1 MLHLGDITKI
11 NGAEAPIVD
20 VICGGSPCQD
30 LSVAGLRKGL
40 QHSSLGDGE
49 TTRSGLFME
58 QIRIIKEMRDECIRQ
73 LQMRG
78 SDFDVRL
85 VRPRYMV
92 WENVQ
97 GAFSSNKGE
106 DFRCVLEETAKI
118 VDKDAVIP
126 GPAKGKWPPAGCI
139 ISDNYSLAWRTH
151 DSQFWGVPQRRK
163 RICLLADFNGQ
174 SAPDILF
181 EYVGE
186 TADGKT
192 LETVTDI
199 GTQCRPEVSSVGTGV
214 CRDIEQSGEERKE
227 VAGAATDST
236 GTAISF
242 VERAGKPGG
251 GKGILIQNER
261 TGSLQ
266 TNNSQ
271 AVCSWDGSQTAPT
284 LTANNADGS
293 QRMPDKDNFNAV
305 ISFTTEMTPKIDE
318 EGTAFSLR
326 SRDYKDPQSVT
337 YQETTGALCASGYD
351 KLGTQEAMNDMYV
364 LSHGGF
370 MVDADNS
377 GVAHTLQATDHK
389 DPQVVCIEGNGT
401 RESHRGDG
409 YKESETM
416 YTLNTVEQHGVC
428 VPETI
433 DVEMEVSVRKYEV
446 DKEKLKECLRTHR
459 NMPIQ
464 TIAERLDRPKTLVEH
479 WFRTD
484 DSFAIPDPDVWMN
497 LKALLGI
504 DTDEFDKSIMTFETK
519 PGNYDMRNRIH
530 MGEVSPTLS
539 TQGNDLHCVS
549 YGVDSY
555 NQTASEEVAETIRT
569 NGGGDNLPKVAVAY
583 GVDCYNQ
590 TMSEE
595 QSKSLTCSATDS
607 DHVPCVTY
615 GIDRAS
621 FNQGQNAQFDF
632 SVEKELSPTIVSK
645 GPGGGTNETVGALC
659 ARDYKGVGSQYVSE
673 GKVIV
678 QETRSCQK

>member
-1 MLHLGDITKI
+1 MSVLDNYKCEGQISMFDLLDPVTW
-11 NGAEAPIVD
+11 
-20 VICGGSPCQD
+20 CGKTCKE
-30 LSVAGLRKGL
+30 LSVPTKAKTSDVSSKKRQKSLTKMPLYLDLRRENGHQPDVSFQTTIL
-40 QHSSLGDGE
+40 WHGAPTIVSSGE
-49 TTRSGLFME
+49 SH
-58 QIRIIKEMRDECIRQ
+58 
-73 LQMRG
+73 
-78 SDFDVRL
+78 
-85 VRPRYMV
+85 
-92 WENVQ
+92 NV
-97 GAFSSNKGE
+97 
-106 DFRCVLEETAKI
+106 
-118 VDKDAVIP
+118 
-126 GPAKGKWPPAGCI
+126 GK
-139 ISDNYSLAWRTH
+139 
-151 DSQFWGVPQRRK
+151 
-163 RICLLADFNGQ
+163 
-174 SAPDILF
+174 
-181 EYVGE
+181 EYVYWLTLTDNPHQTFCLNMSE
-186 TADGKT
+186 KPLTERPSKLSQILELNADPKYHLSARACAGILNRAERRGKKLPEQLRIA
-192 LETVTDI
+192 LE
-199 GTQCRPEVSSVGTGV
+199 QQSLSWN
-214 CRDIEQSGEERKE
+214 EQ
-227 VAGAATDST
+227 VNQ
-236 GTAISF
+236 
-242 VERAGKPGG
+242 GG

-326 SRDYKDPQSVT
+326 SRDYKDPQSVVVKEEPILLESNQNHAT
-337 YQETTGALCASGYD
+337 IQTDGVSTCLPASMGQGGGYVPMVCENKSICIGNGQLHD
-351 KLGTQEAMNDMYV
+351 AMSPSVEVSKTLNCM
-364 LSHGGF
+364 
-370 MVDADNS
+370 ADPM
-377 GVAHTLQATDHK
+377 K
-389 DPQVVCIEGNGT
+389 VVCIEGNGT

-428 VPETI
+428 VPETV

-615 GIDRAS
+615 GIEGDNTPKVAISFQGQAGAEASMQIGKEVGCTLVGNKVADVCYGIDRAS

-645 GPGGGTNETVGALC
+645 GPGGVLT
-659 ARDYKGVGSQYVSE
+659 KQ
-673 GKVIV
+673 
-678 QETRSCQK
+678 

>member
-1 MLHLGDITKI
+1 MSVLDNYKCEGQISMFDLLDPVTW
-11 NGAEAPIVD
+11 
-20 VICGGSPCQD
+20 CGKTCKE
-30 LSVAGLRKGL
+30 LSVPTKAKTSDVSSKKRQKSLTKMPLYLDLRRESGHQPDVSFQTTIL
-40 QHSSLGDGE
+40 WHGAPTIVSSGE
-49 TTRSGLFME
+49 SH
-58 QIRIIKEMRDECIRQ
+58 
-73 LQMRG
+73 
-78 SDFDVRL
+78 
-85 VRPRYMV
+85 
-92 WENVQ
+92 NV
-97 GAFSSNKGE
+97 
-106 DFRCVLEETAKI
+106 
-118 VDKDAVIP
+118 
-126 GPAKGKWPPAGCI
+126 GK
-139 ISDNYSLAWRTH
+139 
-151 DSQFWGVPQRRK
+151 
-163 RICLLADFNGQ
+163 
-174 SAPDILF
+174 
-181 EYVGE
+181 EYVYWLTLTDNPHQTFCLNMSE
-186 TADGKT
+186 KPLTERPSKLSQILELNADPKYHLSARACAGILNRAERRGKKLPEQLRIA
-192 LETVTDI
+192 LE
-199 GTQCRPEVSSVGTGV
+199 QQSLSWN
-214 CRDIEQSGEERKE
+214 EQ
-227 VAGAATDST
+227 VNQ
-236 GTAISF
+236 
-242 VERAGKPGG
+242 GG

-428 VPETI
+428 VPETV

-615 GIDRAS
+615 GIEGDNTPKVAISFQGQAGAEASMQIGKEVGCTLVGNKVADVCYGIDRAS
-621 FNQGQNAQFDF
+621 FNQGKNAQFDF

-645 GPGGGTNETVGALC
+645 GPGGVLT
-659 ARDYKGVGSQYVSE
+659 KQ
-673 GKVIV
+673 
-678 QETRSCQK
+678 